1 MSPCPRGIVEPV
13 LAGYSLTTT
22 TLSAAVCILI
32 LAVILFRAAR
42 LGHLGVHGLAV
53 PAMIGAAALVTVASA
68 PQDPAP
74 VRGDLAGYAIGED
87 GGPAAPND
95 DQRPMPKGPLQG
107 RDNPIHD
114 VAVTGS
120 PAFRAAITR
129 AFAQFRDHASPEM
142 LDIVSRART
151 VTELRRS
158 GQSSNGVT
166 FAYTRWPGCNISV
179 YSEGWR
185 GGKRWLVQVL
195 AHEALHCWLFD
206 HGRHSESERHGP
218 IFKQTEVRAAAEIFG
233 RGRRHAGA
241 YEEE

>member
-42 LGHLGVHGLAV
+42 LGQLGVQGLAV

-68 PQDPAP
+68 PQNRAP
-74 VRGDLAGYAIGED
+74 PGGDLAGYASGRGDIGPE
-87 GGPAAPND
+87 PD
-95 DQRPMPKGPLQG
+95 DQRPLPKGPRQSDLSRG
-107 RDNPIHD
+107 IVVN
-114 VAVTGS
+114 GS

-129 AFAQFRDHASPEM
+129 AFAQFRDRASPEM
-142 LDIVSRART
+142 LNIVSRART

-158 GQSSNGVT
+158 GQSGNGVT

-179 YSEGWR
+179 YPEGWR
-185 GGKRWLVQVL
+185 GGERWLIQVL

-206 HGRHSESERHGP
+206 HGRHRESERHGP
-218 IFKQTEVRAAAEIFG
+218 IFKQTEARAAAEIFG

-241 YEEE
+241 YGED